1 VQVERLGRG
10 PVDGPQEFEPFL
22 MAMALHALADDLAG
36 GDVERG
42 ENPTLGV
49 TEGQRD

>member
-10 PVDGPQEFEPFL
+10 PVDGPEEFEPFL

-42 ENPTLGV
+42 EPL
-49 TEGQRD
+49 ELRRDRATK